1 MCAGI
6 SEDEYEIIGDP
17 SPNIMFFCSICR
29 PKVSM
34 ALKFFNEI
42 EQKQKSLDNKV
53 KQLEEK
59 ITSLTSSVA
68 NSTAV
73 ITTQSPETSLTN
85 TNDAVVT
92 QPPDITNKSAAP
104 PKPPPLV
111 PDSRYNVVLYGIVE
125 SPSDTPRSDRQK
137 HDLDQLLNVLSNI
150 DASLTAASIRD
161 FHRLGK
167 FKPSNTRPRPLL
179 VKFLRTFE
187 ASIVLSKKDSL
198 ASSLQHV
205 SIKRDM
211 SLEERQ
217 IENALLKERRS
228 LIDSG
233 IERKFIKIRGNSL
246 YVKNKLH
253 GIVQGSQFHTTVPKT
268 LEHNKTQA
276 STAQISGSADQT
288 SASSMEVNDSVPV
301 PASNSEP
308 ST

>member
-1 MCAGI
+1 
-6 SEDEYEIIGDP
+6 
-17 SPNIMFFCSICR
+17 
-29 PKVSM
+29 M

-125 SPSDTPRSDRQK
+125 SPPDTPRSDRQK